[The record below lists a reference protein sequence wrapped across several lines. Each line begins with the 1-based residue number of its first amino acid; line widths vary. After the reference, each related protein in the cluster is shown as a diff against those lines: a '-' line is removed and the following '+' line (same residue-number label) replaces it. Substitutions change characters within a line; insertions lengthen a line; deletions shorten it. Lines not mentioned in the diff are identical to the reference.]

1 MSKADAIP
9 ITKPVFGERER
20 DLILKPLETGWVVQG
35 PWVERFE
42 RAFREFTGAKHAL
55 AVSNCTTGLHL
66 ILAALGL
73 GPGDEVIVPS
83 FTYIASAN
91 AVEYTGATPVFC
103 DIDLATFNID
113 PASAREKITSRTKA
127 IMPVSLFGLSA
138 DLEAIG
144 GLADEH
150 GLYVVEDAACAL
162 GARQNG
168 KHAGTR
174 AHAAAFSFHPRKAVT
189 TGEGGM
195 VITGD
200 PGLAATMAK
209 LRNHGADATDLERHM
224 KEGGSLLPA
233 FNALGFNYRMTDIQG
248 ALGVAQMERAAG
260 IIKARQAAAAVYDRL
275 LAECEHV
282 TAPLVPEGY
291 EHAYQS
297 YVALFAKDR
306 APSLESLARDN
317 RERNRL
323 MAAMEAD
330 GVSVRQGT
338 HAVHTLGYYAN
349 KYGLAS
355 ENLPASLMA
364 DRLSITLPLFH
375 DITEEQQ
382 RRVISYLADSRGDA

>member
-1 MSKADAIP
+1 
-9 ITKPVFGERER
+9 
-20 DLILKPLETGWVVQG
+20 
-35 PWVERFE
+35 
-42 RAFREFTGAKHAL
+42 
-55 AVSNCTTGLHL
+55 
-66 ILAALGL
+66 
-73 GPGDEVIVPS
+73 
-83 FTYIASAN
+83 
-91 AVEYTGATPVFC
+91 
-103 DIDLATFNID
+103 
-113 PASAREKITSRTKA
+113 
-127 IMPVSLFGLSA
+127 
-138 DLEAIG
+138 
-144 GLADEH
+144 
-150 GLYVVEDAACAL
+150 
-162 GARQNG
+162 
-168 KHAGTR
+168 
-174 AHAAAFSFHPRKAVT
+174 
-189 TGEGGM
+189 M
-195 VITGD
+195 VITDD

-209 LRNHGADATDLERHM
+209 LRNHGAEATDLERHM